1 MALKF
6 SPFLFGFRKNHNSKY
21 SLLKIIEVWKKNLDK
36 RNEIVVILTDLS
48 KAFDTINQSLLL
60 TKLEAYGFSMTSLK
74 LMQSYL
80 CNQFQRTSV
89 NASFSDWKE
98 IETGV
103 LQGSVLRPLLF
114 NIFLNDIFYF
124 INNGNICNYAD
135 DNILYSIGKSLNM
148 VKENLKIN
156 FLIMREW
163 FYENHMV
170 LNPGKCH
177 YLVLGNRS
185 NSDAISLNGTKLASS
200 SYEKLLGILSDRDVS
215 FDKHI
220 KSLCRKTDQKLNAL
234 ARVSNYLT
242 HDQKRFLLNSVI

>member
-1 MALKF
+1 M
-6 SPFLFGFRKNHNSKY
+6 
-21 SLLKIIEVWKKNLDK
+21 
-36 RNEIVVILTDLS
+36 DLS
-48 KAFDTINQSLLL
+48 KVFGTINHSLLL
-60 TKLEAYGFSMTSLK
+60 AKLEAYGFSLTSLK

-80 CNQFQRTSV
+80 CNRFQRTSV

-103 LQGSVLRPLLF
+103 PQGSVLGPLLF
-114 NIFLNDIFYF
+114 NIFLNYIFYF
-124 INNGNICNYAD
+124 INNGNLCNYAD
-135 DNILYSIGKSLNM
+135 DNTLYSIGKSLNM

-156 FLIMREW
+156 FLIMQKW

-185 NSDAISLNGTKLASS
+185 NSDTINLNGTKLASS
-200 SYEKLLGILSDRDVS
+200 SYEKLLGILIDRDLS

-220 KSLCRKTDQKLNAL
+220 KSLRWKAGQKLNAL
-234 ARVSNYLT
+234 ARISNYLI
-242 HDQKRFLLNSVI
+242 HGQKRLLLNSITKSQFSYCPLI